1 MLFTSPVPFAEAIAS
16 QSVKRLMPTTAKT
29 AELRQLGPEILAR
42 ARFSAQT
49 TNVGYLA
56 KMDNLLTTLVSP
68 ASQDR
73 EAAPALDA
81 SAVRL
86 ALKQHLAATG
96 YAPEEGKAGGLT
108 DLSSDRR
115 LNLIIDTNLKMAY
128 GYGNYAQMQDPDLLD
143 MWPCQE
149 LIRVEERDKKRN
161 WEGMSGIWRSAG
173 GQSFGGRMIAR
184 KDDPIWYRISAFGSP
199 YPPFDFGSGMGV
211 RDVDRSEA
219 EALGVIKRST
229 VVAQK
234 KVGFNDNVETPV
246 PQGISK
252 ALAQAVFEAF
262 KGIAKIEGEKFI
274 LQSVGSVL

>member
-1 MLFTSPVPFAEAIAS
+1 MIFSSPIPFKEALAS
-16 QSVKRLMPTTAKT
+16 QSIKTLMPTAAKT
-29 AELRQLGPEILAR
+29 AELRQLGPDILAR

-56 KMDNLLTTLVSP
+56 KMDKLLTTLVSP

-73 EAAPALDA
+73 EAGPVLDT
-81 SAVRL
+81 SATRL
-86 ALKQHLAATG
+86 ALKQHLASIG

-115 LNLIIDTNLKMAY
+115 LNLIIDTNIKMAH

-143 MWPCQE
+143 VWPCQE
-149 LIRVEERDKKRN
+149 LIRVEDRDKKRN
-161 WEGMSGIWRSAG
+161 WDGMSGIWRSAG
-173 GQSFGGRMIAR
+173 GQLFGGRMIAR
-184 KDDPIWYRISAFGSP
+184 KDDQIWTRISAFGNP

-234 KVGFNDNVETPV
+234 KVGFNEAVETPV

-252 ALAQAVFEAF
+252 ALAQALFAAF
-262 KGIAKIEGEKFI
+262 KGIAKIEADKFI
-274 LQSVGSVL
+274 MAGGAL

>member
-1 MLFTSPVPFAEAIAS
+1 VIFSSPVPFAEAIQS
-16 QSVKRLMPTTAKT
+16 QAVKRLMPTSAGT

-56 KMDNLLTTLVSP
+56 KMDSLLTTLVSP

-73 EAAPALDA
+73 EAGPALDA

-96 YAPEEGKAGGLT
+96 YAPKEGEAGGLK
-108 DLSSDRR
+108 DLASDRR

-149 LIRVEERDKKRN
+149 LIRVEDRDKKRN
-161 WEGMSGIWRSAG
+161 WAGMTGIWTSAG
-173 GQSFGGRMIAR
+173 GKAYGGRMIAR
-184 KDDPIWYRISAFGSP
+184 KDDKIWTRISAFGNP

-219 EALGVIKRST
+219 ESLGVIKRST

-234 KVGFNDNVETPV
+234 KVGFNDNVESPV

-252 ALAQAVFEAF
+252 GLAQAVFDAF
-262 KGIAKIEGEKFI
+262 KGIAKIEGGKFI
-274 LQSVGSVL
+274 MGAAL

>member
-1 MLFTSPVPFAEAIAS
+1 MLFSSPIPFKEALDS
-16 QSVKRLMPTTAKT
+16 QAIKRLMPTAAKT
-29 AELRQLGPEILAR
+29 SELRQLGPDILAR

-86 ALKQHLAATG
+86 ALKQHLAEIG
-96 YAPEEGKAGGLT
+96 YAPAEGKAGGLT

-115 LNLIIDTNLKMAY
+115 LNLIIDTNIKMAH

-143 MWPCQE
+143 VWPCQE

-161 WEGMSGIWRSAG
+161 WAGMSGIWRSAG

-184 KDDPIWYRISAFGSP
+184 KDDPIWTRISAFGTP

-211 RDVDRSEA
+211 RDVSRSEA

-234 KVGFNDNVETPV
+234 KVGFNDTVETPV

-252 ALAQAVFEAF
+252 GLAQALFDAF
-262 KGIAKIEGEKFI
+262 KGIAKIEADKFI
-274 LQSVGSVL
+274 MEAAL

>member
-1 MLFTSPVPFAEAIAS
+1 MIFDKPIPFAEAIAS
-16 QSVKRLMPTTAKT
+16 QTVKRLMPTSAGT
-29 AELRQLGPEILAR
+29 AELKQLGPEILAR

-73 EAAPALDA
+73 EAGPVLDA

-96 YAPEEGKAGGLT
+96 YAPAEGKAGGLT

-115 LNLIIDTNLKMAY
+115 LNLIIDTNIKMAH

-143 MWPCQE
+143 VWPCQE
-149 LIRVEERDKKRN
+149 LIRVEDRIKKRN
-161 WEGMSGIWRSAG
+161 WEGMTGIWRSAG
-173 GQSFGGRMIAR
+173 GQSFGGKMIAR

-211 RDVDRSEA
+211 RDVSRSEA

-229 VVAQK
+229 VVAQQ
-234 KVGFNDNVETPV
+234 KVGFNDSVETQL
-246 PQGISK
+246 PQGISSGLLD
-252 ALAQAVFEAF
+252 ALKEAF
-262 KGIAKIEGEKFI
+262 KGIAIVTAEKIIMGAA
-274 LQSVGSVL
+274 

>member
-1 MLFTSPVPFAEAIAS
+1 MIFDAPIPFAEAIQS
-16 QSVKRLMPTTAKT
+16 QAVKRLMPTAAKT
-29 AELRQLGPEILAR
+29 AELRQLGPDILAR

-56 KMDNLLTTLVSP
+56 KMDTLLTTLVSP

-149 LIRVEERDKKRN
+149 LIRVESRDKVRD
-161 WEGMSGIWRSAG
+161 WITTWRSAG
-173 GQSFGGRMIAR
+173 GQTFGGRMIAR
-184 KDDPIWYRISAFGSP
+184 KDDAIWTRISAFGNP

-234 KVGFNDNVETPV
+234 KVGFNEAVETPV

-262 KGIAKIEGEKFI
+262 KGIAKIENGKFI
-274 LQSVGSVL
+274 LQSVRSVQ

>member
-1 MLFTSPVPFAEAIAS
+1 MIFTAPVPFKEAIQS
-16 QSVKRLMPTTAKT
+16 QAIKSLMPTAAKT
-29 AELRQLGPEILAR
+29 AELKQLGPEILAR

-49 TNVGYLA
+49 TNVGYLS

-73 EAAPALDA
+73 ESAPALDA

-86 ALKQHLAATG
+86 ALKEHLAEIG
-96 YAPEEGKAGGLT
+96 YAPDEGKAGGLT
-108 DLSSDRR
+108 DLGSDRR
-115 LNLIIDTNLKMAY
+115 LNLIIDTNIKMAN

-143 MWPCQE
+143 VWPCQE
-149 LIRVEERDKKRN
+149 LIRVEDRDKKRN

-173 GQSFGGRMIAR
+173 GQIFGGRMIAR
-184 KDDPIWYRISAFGSP
+184 KDDPIWTRISAFGNP

-219 EALGVIKRST
+219 ESLGVIKRST

-234 KVGFNDNVETPV
+234 KVGFNEAVETPV
-246 PQGISK
+246 PQGI
-252 ALAQAVFEAF
+252 
-262 KGIAKIEGEKFI
+262 KIFRGYFD
-274 LQSVGSVL
+274 

>member
-1 MLFTSPVPFAEAIAS
+1 MLFSSPIPFAEAIQS
-16 QSVKRLMPTTAKT
+16 QAVKRLMPTSAGT
-29 AELRQLGPEILAR
+29 AELKQLGPEILAR

-73 EAAPALDA
+73 EAGPVLDA

-96 YAPEEGKAGGLT
+96 YAPKDGESGGLK

-115 LNLIIDTNLKMAY
+115 LNLIIDTNIKMAH

-143 MWPCQE
+143 VWPCQE
-149 LIRVEERDKKRN
+149 LIRVEDRDKKRN
-161 WEGMSGIWRSAG
+161 WEGMTGIWRSAG
-173 GQSFGGRMIAR
+173 GQSFGGKMIAR

-211 RDVDRSEA
+211 RDVSRSEA
-219 EALGVIKRST
+219 ESLGVIKRST

-234 KVGFNDNVETPV
+234 KVGFNDSVETQL
-246 PQGISK
+246 PQGISSGLLD
-252 ALAQAVFEAF
+252 ALKEAF
-262 KGIAKIEGEKFI
+262 KGIAIVTAEKIIMGAA
-274 LQSVGSVL
+274 